1 MRKLPFILILI
12 CSISFSQD
20 YNIKIDSLKSELDKN
35 NSAQEKVQIYK
46 QIANE
51 FENSRINYDSAFYY
65 ANKGYKFSVEENLAK
80 EQVNFLFKIAMTYY
94 NVENYDK
101 SLQYY
106 YQALEV
112 SEDIKYEKIIPSIT
126 NNIGDIYLIQKKYK
140 KAEILFNKCLLY
152 AKQSNNP
159 NLEALEYINIGEVF
173 YNTNRLEES
182 LEYINKGIE
191 KYQIVGDSYTSNYYI
206 QAKTLLALNEFEKSK
221 RSSLVG
227 LQMSEKNNYSEFIYK
242 HSLLLSDIYSK
253 TDQYKEA
260 YFYSDKALNYKDSID
275 KKSEYDKLEKLLLNF
290 KVKEQEAALDSIN
303 QKNTFLKIIFSLVIL
318 GVILIIILVFRQL
331 KIIRMTKT
339 IHDIQYSLIKH
350 ELDIK
355 KDKEKSF
362 IDAVTEGDK
371 KLKEQH

>member
-20 YNIKIDSLKSELDKN
+20 YNLKIDSLKRELDKN
-35 NSAQEKVQIYK
+35 NSTLEKVNIYK
-46 QIANE
+46 QIVNE
-51 FENSRINYDSAFYY
+51 FENSGINYDSVFYY
-65 ANKGYKFSVEENLAK
+65 ANKGYEFSVEENLAK
-80 EQVNFLFKIAMTYY
+80 EQINFLFRIAMTYY
-94 NVENYDK
+94 NVENYSK
-101 SLQYY
+101 SLEYY
-106 YQALEV
+106 HQALKV
-112 SEDIKYEKIIPSIT
+112 SEDINYKKIIPSIT

-152 AKQSNNP
+152 AEQNNNP
-159 NLEALEYINIGEVF
+159 RLEALEYINIGEVF
-173 YNTNRLEES
+173 YNTNKLEES
-182 LEYINKGIE
+182 LNYINKGIE
-191 KYQIVGDSYTSNYYI
+191 KYRKVGDSFTSNYYI
-206 QAKTLLALNEFEKSK
+206 QAKTLVALNEFERAKT
-221 RSSLVG
+221 SSLKG
-227 LQMSEKNNYSEFIYK
+227 LEMSENNNYSEFIYK

-253 TDQYKEA
+253 TDQFKEA
-260 YFYSDKALNYKDSID
+260 YFYSNKALKYKDSID

-290 KVKEQEAALDSIN
+290 KVKEQEASIKSIN
-303 QKNTFLKIIFSLVIL
+303 QKSTFYKIIFSMVVI

-371 KLKEQH
+371 KLKE